1 LFGEFLE
8 MYITRTYKRCDV
20 VKSLAAISGEDME
33 KQQEGVDFLA
43 PYPIPNIFVS
53 L

>member
-8 MYITRTYKRCDV
+8 MYITTTYKRCDV
-20 VKSLAAISGEDME
+20 VKSLAAISGEDEE
-33 KQQEGVDFLA
+33 KRREGVDFVE
-43 PYPIPNIFVS
+43 PYPVTIIFVS

>member
-8 MYITRTYKRCDV
+8 MYITRTYKKCNV
-20 VKSLAAISGEDME
+20 VESLAAISGEEEE
-33 KQQEGVDFLA
+33 KRREGVDFVE
-43 PYPIPNIFVS
+43 PYPVTIIFFS